1 MTIFSV
7 GLECVLSSGGG
18 GHGAGAYHHRDHPV
32 ATTFSTSQWGARV
45 GDASTNRKPYRF
57 RPIGVPVRSL
67 FTPQLF
73 LTCEL

>member
-45 GDASTNRKPYRF
+45 GDA
-57 RPIGVPVRSL
+57 
-67 FTPQLF
+67 
-73 LTCEL
+73 